1 MGERVVMNWSISTA
15 DRSTHLKIA
24 AIGLAIPLLIAAAAI
39 VASQRNVDIT
49 SPQTGGVVKAGAPII
64 FSDRSGSVVR

>member
-24 AIGLAIPLLIAAAAI
+24 AIGLAIPLLITAAAI
-39 VASQRNVDIT
+39 VARQRHVDIT
-49 SPQTGGVVKAGAPII
+49 SPQIAGVVKAGTPII
-64 FSDRSGSVVR
+64 VSDRNGSVIR